1 MVSPYQLRLGA
12 KWFCHPTEEFIFN
25 KKDQLFKHNHTAN
38 IEILS
43 YFSKVV
49 QEKC

>member
-1 MVSPYQLRLGA
+1 MLSPYQLRLGA
-12 KWFCHPTEEFIFN
+12 KWFCPPTEEFIFK
-25 KKDQLFKHNHTAN
+25 KKDQLFKHSHTAN

-43 YFSKVV
+43 YFCKLV